1 MKKMFVLMFGVF
13 LLVGCAK
20 KEGPYGG
27 HSGEW
32 YKNHPTQSCKQKKWC
47 SNHLTDRSDLT
58 AENCESASVACLN
71 SSD

>member
-27 HSGEW
+27 RSGEW
-32 YKNHPTQSCKQKKWC
+32 YKNHPTQSCKQAKWC
-47 SNHLTDRSDLT
+47 PKHSQGQSAITTINCNNAERSCLTR
-58 AENCESASVACLN
+58 NY
-71 SSD
+71 